1 MTTKSTPK
9 DLIDSFPH
17 SKLTPI
23 ATATTEPDYLS
34 LHQLQ
39 YEINDNAETLSSTL
53 GDGQHGHLFLV
64 ISETEYL
71 EMTDGIPCIPPV
83 QPPFDPV
90 HAANAT
96 APQILFDLYHNAI
109 KAFRNQL
116 LEAIPIEYIESLGHP
131 TRGFNKVSPLE
142 ILSHLWETFGKIQA
156 SDLIAND
163 EHMKAAWHP
172 PTPIQQLFQQLEKG
186 NQFIIAS
193 GQVMDERIIARI
205 GYQIIEK
212 TGLFDLASRNWR
224 YKDEADKTLANFK
237 KHFQKA
243 NKDLALTATSSSA
256 GYHTANQSTVTKGKS
271 YCWTHGI
278 VHNTK
283 HTSATC
289 EKQAPGHKTGATL
302 HNKQG
307 GSTKT
312 YQYTPP
318 SSVAPNTPP
327 LASSPPF
334 FPPDAIA
341 DTGCTGHFLSTN
353 IAHIHCQPTVP
364 GINVVLPDGRTI
376 TSSHI
381 TELNIPSLPPA
392 ARTAH
397 IFPGLSNGSL
407 ISIGQ
412 LCDHGCTATFTS
424 DTVRIALNNT
434 VVLRGGR
441 SPYTRL
447 WTLDSPVTPNPPAT
461 ELHAPV
467 HDKNFANHLG
477 DHSGTL
483 ADRIAFVHASL
494 FSPQLSTWCKAIDK
508 GRLTTFPD
516 ITSAQVKRHPPQSV
530 PMVKGHLDQQRSN
543 LRSTKP
549 KVTLSASVD
558 PDDINF
564 DTNPVV
570 QVSRYTPR

>member
-71 EMTDGIPCIPPV
+71 EMTDGVPCIPPV

-96 APQILFDLYHNAI
+96 APQIVEANRQNNKRQKLYDLYHNAI

-142 ILSHLWETFGKIQA
+142 ILSHLWENFGKIQA

-163 EHMKAAWHP
+163 ERMKAAWHP

-212 TGLFDLASRNWR
+212 TGLFDLASRDWR

-302 HNKQG
+302 HDKQG

-318 SSVAPNTPP
+318 
-327 LASSPPF
+327 
-334 FPPDAIA
+334 
-341 DTGCTGHFLSTN
+341 
-353 IAHIHCQPTVP
+353 VP
-364 GINVVLPDGRTI
+364 
-376 TSSHI
+376 
-381 TELNIPSLPPA
+381 
-392 ARTAH
+392 
-397 IFPGLSNGSL
+397 
-407 ISIGQ
+407 
-412 LCDHGCTATFTS
+412 
-424 DTVRIALNNT
+424 
-434 VVLRGGR
+434 
-441 SPYTRL
+441 
-447 WTLDSPVTPNPPAT
+447 
-461 ELHAPV
+461 
-467 HDKNFANHLG
+467 K
-477 DHSGTL
+477 
-483 ADRIAFVHASL
+483 
-494 FSPQLSTWCKAIDK
+494 
-508 GRLTTFPD
+508 
-516 ITSAQVKRHPPQSV
+516 
-530 PMVKGHLDQQRSN
+530 
-543 LRSTKP
+543 
-549 KVTLSASVD
+549 
-558 PDDINF
+558 
-564 DTNPVV
+564 
-570 QVSRYTPR
+570 